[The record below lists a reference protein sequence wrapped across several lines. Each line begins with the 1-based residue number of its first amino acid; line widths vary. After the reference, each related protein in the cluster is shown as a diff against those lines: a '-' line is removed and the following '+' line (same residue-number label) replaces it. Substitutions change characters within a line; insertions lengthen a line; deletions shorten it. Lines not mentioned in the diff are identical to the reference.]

1 MCLLDF
7 PLPLRERNPP
17 FPLPPPLPPLHPTL
31 ISVGRSIFSPR
42 ALSSRSSGELER
54 ETQTSDREGSPG
66 KFSMRSGGG
75 AEEGAAGDA
84 AQRGQQLTDTTRC
97 VGCGR
102 ALPVLGVG
110 GHPAHWGMT
119 FPQFPLPASQY
130 NERWGTLSS
139 HSSCQ
144 LDGRWLVLSSR
155 SSEKLDGRWRLGRS
169 RWGCGSKG
177 ATTD

>member
-1 MCLLDF
+1 MFVYMCLLDF
-7 PLPLRERNPP
+7 PLSLRERNPP

-110 GHPAHWGMT
+110 GHPAHWGNKMFL
-119 FPQFPLPASQY
+119 FPCFSLKREEGHPA
-130 NERWGTLSS
+130 L
-139 HSSCQ
+139 
-144 LDGRWLVLSSR
+144 
-155 SSEKLDGRWRLGRS
+155 
-169 RWGCGSKG
+169 
-177 ATTD
+177 